1 MRRFLLFLWIASLV
15 FAACLVSGSQ
25 SQTQSPKNEYT
36 IALQGFVWDHST
48 LNALIVMAN
57 NESWW
62 NPSYLSSAT
71 RAVGQWNDAITAFVS
86 NYSNYS
92 YLSNLRIQT
101 TVSNVS
107 LPGFDIYINWTD
119 SSLSNMT
126 DEIGLSQIFPDPQS
140 VIINST
146 IILGTHAN
154 HGEPLNEVDM
164 QHIALHELGHSLGLG
179 HSNYTGDLMY
189 GIYSLGSPPPLISTL
204 DVYGVATLFAW
215 ETNSTNFYPINEWLN
230 VNSVTLPLD
239 TVDYRFLPV
248 TSENA
253 TPQTL
258 ADNPTVQFLIIVFE
272 TLIHPEIAAVILVI
286 IFLMLIVGLYSMK
299 KRVKQNVMVDS

>member
-1 MRRFLLFLWIASLV
+1 MRRFLLFLWIVSLV
-15 FAACLVSGSQ
+15 FAACLVSGSE
-25 SQTQSPKNEYT
+25 SQTQTPKNEYAL
-36 IALQGFVWDHST
+36 ALQGFVWDHST
-48 LNALIVMAN
+48 LNALVVTAD

-71 RAVGQWNDAITAFVS
+71 RAVGQWNDAIAAFVS
-86 NYSNYS
+86 NYSDYS

-126 DEIGLSQIFPDPQS
+126 DEIGLSQIYPNPES

-154 HGEPLNEVDM
+154 HGEPLNEEDM

-179 HSNYTGDLMY
+179 HSNYTGDVMY
-189 GIYSLGSPPPLISTL
+189 AIYSLGSPPPLISTL
-204 DVYGVATLFAW
+204 DAYGVATLFAW
-215 ETNSTNFYPINEWLN
+215 ETNSTDFYPINDWLN
-230 VNSVTLPLD
+230 VNSVTLPSD

-248 TSENA
+248 STENA

-258 ADNPTVQFLIIVFE
+258 ADNPTVQFLIIMFE
-272 TLIHPEIAAVILVI
+272 TLIHPEIGAVILVI
-286 IFLMLIVGLYSMK
+286 IFLMLIVGLYSRK
-299 KRVKQNVMVDS
+299 KKVKQNITVDS

>member
-1 MRRFLLFLWIASLV
+1 MRRFLLFLWIVSLV

-25 SQTQSPKNEYT
+25 SQTQSPKNEYA
-36 IALQGFVWDHST
+36 ISLQGFVWNHST
-48 LNALIVMAN
+48 LNALVVRAD

-62 NPSYLSSAT
+62 NPSYLNDAL
-71 RAVGQWNDAITAFVS
+71 RAIGQWNDAINAFAS
-86 NYSNYS
+86 NYSDYS

-107 LPGFDIYINWTD
+107 LPGFDIYINWTN

-126 DEIGLSQIFPDPQS
+126 DEIGLSQIFPDAQS

-164 QHIALHELGHSLGLG
+164 QHITLHELGHSLGLG
-179 HSNYTGDLMY
+179 HSNYTGDVMY
-189 GIYSLGSPPPLISTL
+189 AIYSLGSSPPLISTL

-215 ETNSTNFYPINEWLN
+215 ETNSTNFYPVSDWFI
-230 VNSVTLPLD
+230 VNSVILPSNI
-239 TVDYRFLPV
+239 VYAGLPV
-248 TSENA
+248 LSEN
-253 TPQTL
+253 TIPKPSQT
-258 ADNPTVQFLIIVFE
+258 
-272 TLIHPEIAAVILVI
+272 TLQSS
-286 IFLMLIVGLYSMK
+286 F
-299 KRVKQNVMVDS
+299 

>member
-1 MRRFLLFLWIASLV
+1 MVLAGCFVSASSV
-15 FAACLVSGSQ
+15 QGQ
-25 SQTQSPKNEYT
+25 SQDKYSLQ
-36 IALQGFVWDHST
+36 LQGFVWSRST
-48 LNALIVMAN
+48 LNALVVTSD

-71 RAVGQWNDAITAFVS
+71 RAIGQWNDAIAAFVS
-86 NYSNYS
+86 NYSDYS

-126 DEIGLSQIFPDPQS
+126 DEIGLSQIFPDPES

-154 HGEPLNEVDM
+154 HGEPLNEEDM

-179 HSNYTGDLMY
+179 HSNYTGDVMY
-189 GIYSLGSPPPLISTL
+189 AIYSLGSPPSLISTL

-215 ETNSTNFYPINEWLN
+215 ETNSTDFYPINDWLN
-230 VNSVTLPLD
+230 LSFVTLPSG
-239 TVDYRFLPV
+239 TVDYRFLSV
-248 TSENA
+248 SAENA
-253 TPQTL
+253 APQTL
-258 ADNPTVQFLIIVFE
+258 ADNPTIQFLIIVFE
-272 TLIHPEIAAVILVI
+272 TLIHPEILTFIIAVILILV
-286 IFLMLIVGLYSMK
+286 IVGLFT
-299 KRVKQNVMVDS
+299 KRKN

>member
-1 MRRFLLFLWIASLV
+1 MRRFLLFLWIASFV
-15 FAACLVSGSQ
+15 FAACLVSGSE
-25 SQTQSPKNEYT
+25 SQTQSPKNEYA

-48 LNALIVMAN
+48 LNALVVTAD

-62 NPSYLSSAT
+62 NPSYLNDAL
-71 RAVGQWNDAITAFVS
+71 RAIGQWNEAIAAFAA
-86 NYSNYS
+86 NYSEYS

-107 LPGFDIYINWTD
+107 LPGFDIYVNWTD

-126 DEIGLSQIFPDPQS
+126 DEIGLSQIFPDSES

-179 HSNYTGDLMY
+179 HSNYTGDVMY
-189 GIYSLGSPPPLISTL
+189 AIYSLGSYPAPISTL

-215 ETNSTNFYPINEWLN
+215 ETNSTDFYPVSDWLDM
-230 VNSVTLPLD
+230 NSVSLPSNI
-239 TVDYRFLPV
+239 VYAGLPV
-248 TSENA
+248 SSENA
-253 TPQTL
+253 TPQSFV
-258 ADNPTVQFLIIVFE
+258 DNPTVQFLIIMFE
-272 TLIHPEIAAVILVI
+272 TLIHPEIAAVILII

-299 KRVKQNVMVDS
+299 KKVKQNVTVDS

>member
-15 FAACLVSGSQ
+15 FAACLVSGSE
-25 SQTQSPKNEYT
+25 SQTQTPKNEYA
-36 IALQGFVWDHST
+36 IALQGFVWGHST
-48 LNALIVMAN
+48 LNALVVTAE

-71 RAVGQWNDAITAFVS
+71 RAVGQWNDAITAFAS
-86 NYSNYS
+86 NYSDYS

-119 SSLSNMT
+119 SSLSNTT
-126 DEIGLSQIFPDPQS
+126 DEIGLSQIFPDPES

-164 QHIALHELGHSLGLG
+164 QHITLHELGHSLGLG
-179 HSNYTGDLMY
+179 HSNSTGDVMY
-189 GIYSLGSPPPLISTL
+189 AIYSLGSSPPLISTL

-215 ETNSTNFYPINEWLN
+215 DTNSTDFYPVSDWLD
-230 VNSVTLPLD
+230 VNSVILPANIG
-239 TVDYRFLPV
+239 YAGLPV
-248 TSENA
+248 SSENA

-286 IFLMLIVGLYSMK
+286 VFLMLIVGLYSWK
-299 KRVKQNVMVDS
+299 KKVKPNVTADS

>member
-1 MRRFLLFLWIASLV
+1 MQRFLLFLLIASIVL
-15 FAACLVSGSQ
+15 AACLVSGSE
-25 SQTQSPKNEYT
+25 SQTQNPKNEY
-36 IALQGFVWDHST
+36 ALELQGFVWDHSN
-48 LNALIVMAN
+48 LNALVVTAT

-62 NPSYLSSAT
+62 KPSYLNSAT
-71 RAVGQWNDAITAFVS
+71 RAVGQWNDAIAAFVS
-86 NYSNYS
+86 NYSDYS

-126 DEIGLSQIFPDPQS
+126 DEIGLSQIFPSPES

-164 QHIALHELGHSLGLG
+164 QHIALHELGHSFGLG
-179 HSNYTGDLMY
+179 HSNYTGDVMY
-189 GIYSLGSPPPLISTL
+189 AIYSLGSAPPLISTL

-215 ETNSTNFYPINEWLN
+215 ETNSIDFYPVSDWLD
-230 VNSVTLPLD
+230 VNPVILPSNIG
-239 TVDYRFLPV
+239 YAGLPV
-248 TSENA
+248 LAENA

-258 ADNPTVQFLIIVFE
+258 ADNPTVQFLILIFE
-272 TLIHPEIAAVILVI
+272 TLIHPEIAAIILVI
-286 IFLMLIVGLYSMK
+286 IVIMLIVGLSSRRRK
-299 KRVKQNVMVDS
+299 K

>member
-1 MRRFLLFLWIASLV
+1 MRRFLLFLWITSLV
-15 FAACLVSGSQ
+15 FAACLVSGSE
-25 SQTQSPKNEYT
+25 SQTQSPKNEYA

-48 LNALIVMAN
+48 LNALVVTAD

-71 RAVGQWNDAITAFVS
+71 RAVGQWNDAIAAFVS
-86 NYSNYS
+86 NYSDYS

-107 LPGFDIYINWTD
+107 LPDFDIYINWTD

-126 DEIGLSQIFPDPQS
+126 DEIGLSQIFPNPES

-154 HGEPLNEVDM
+154 HDAPLNEVDM

-189 GIYSLGSPPPLISTL
+189 AIYSLGSPPPLISTL

-215 ETNSTNFYPINEWLN
+215 ETNSTNFYPINDWLN
-230 VNSVTLPLD
+230 VNSVTLPSD

-248 TSENA
+248 SAENA

-258 ADNPTVQFLIIVFE
+258 ADNPTVQFLIIMFE
-272 TLIHPEIAAVILVI
+272 TLIHPEIAAVILAI
-286 IFLMLIVGLYSMK
+286 IFLMLIVGLYSRK
-299 KRVKQNVMVDS
+299 KKVKQNVTVDS

>member
-1 MRRFLLFLWIASLV
+1 MRRFLLFLWIVSLV
-15 FAACLVSGSQ
+15 FAACLVSGSE
-25 SQTQSPKNEYT
+25 SQTQSPKNEYA

-48 LNALIVMAN
+48 LNALVVTSN

-71 RAVGQWNDAITAFVS
+71 RAVGQWNDAIAAFVS
-86 NYSNYS
+86 SYSDYS

-179 HSNYTGDLMY
+179 HSNYTGDVMY
-189 GIYSLGSPPPLISTL
+189 SIYSLGSYPAPISTL
-204 DVYGVATLFAW
+204 DVYGVASLFSW
-215 ETNSTNFYPINEWLN
+215 ETNSVDFYPVSDWLN
-230 VNSVTLPLD
+230 VNFVILPSNIA
-239 TVDYRFLPV
+239 YAGLPV
-248 TSENA
+248 SSKNA

-258 ADNPTVQFLIIVFE
+258 ADNPTVQFLITVFE
-272 TLIHPEIAAVILVI
+272 TLIHPEIAAVIVVI
-286 IFLMLIVGLYSMK
+286 IFLILIVGLYSTK
-299 KRVKQNVMVDS
+299 KKVKQNVMVDS